1 MNSNNSS
8 NSKAVKETPKIKRRN
23 FFVYLGA
30 GALGAYALTKLPFNL
45 FRQKLKAEA
54 SVKVKENPYA
64 VKRDSSKK
72 VNLGGINPGSTNT
85 GSTNAGGKNNG

>member
-30 GALGAYALTKLPFNL
+30 GAISAYALTKLPFNL

-64 VKRDSSKK
+64 VKRDKSKK
-72 VNLGGINPGSTNT
+72 VNLGGIDASG
-85 GSTNAGGKNNG
+85 NAGGKNNG

>member
-8 NSKAVKETPKIKRRN
+8 NSKAAKETPKIKRRN

-30 GALGAYALTKLPFNL
+30 GAISAYALTKLPFNL
-45 FRQKLKAEA
+45 FRRKLKAEA

-64 VKRDSSKK
+64 VKRDMSKK
-72 VNLGGINPGSTNT
+72 VNLGSN
-85 GSTNAGGKNNG
+85 NAGGKNNG

>member
-30 GALGAYALTKLPFNL
+30 GAISAYALTKLPFNL

-64 VKRDSSKK
+64 VKRDKSKK
-72 VNLGGINPGSTNT
+72 VNT
-85 GSTNAGGKNNG
+85 GSMNTSGNAGNTNAGGKNNG